1 MRKCL
6 SVATLAV
13 ASFALAGTA
22 GAASTKDSF
31 GLKGEVYAKG
41 MKIEMKNA
49 NNRPLTTVRA
59 GTYRIKIEDEG
70 RRRKPPGATTRGGW
84 GHQHQR
90 RRAAKPRNPH
100 RQRRMATAGLH
111 AEPGSLTALASPS
124 GAVVQSPLYR
134 AVGSRNRP
142 RGML

>member
-49 NNRPLTTVRA
+49 NNRPLTTFRA
-59 GTYRIKIEDEG
+59 GTYRIKIEDEATIHNFHLRG
-70 RRRKPPGATTRGGW
+70 PGVNKTTSIPRRSEQIWTVQLRKGKYTFVCD
-84 GHQHQR
+84 
-90 RRAAKPRNPH
+90 PH
-100 RQRRMATAGLH
+100 ARFMHGTFRVT
-111 AEPGSLTALASPS
+111 
-124 GAVVQSPLYR
+124 
-134 AVGSRNRP
+134 
-142 RGML
+142 

>member
-6 SVATLAV
+6 SVAALAV
-13 ASFALAGTA
+13 ASLALAGTA

-59 GTYRIKIEDEG
+59 GTYRIKIEDEATIHNFHLRG
-70 RRRKPPGATTRGGW
+70 PGVNKTTSIPRRSEQIWTVQLRKGKYTFVCD
-84 GHQHQR
+84 
-90 RRAAKPRNPH
+90 PH
-100 RQRRMATAGLH
+100 ARF
-111 AEPGSLTALASPS
+111 
-124 GAVVQSPLYR
+124 
-134 AVGSRNRP
+134 
-142 RGML
+142 MLGTFRVT